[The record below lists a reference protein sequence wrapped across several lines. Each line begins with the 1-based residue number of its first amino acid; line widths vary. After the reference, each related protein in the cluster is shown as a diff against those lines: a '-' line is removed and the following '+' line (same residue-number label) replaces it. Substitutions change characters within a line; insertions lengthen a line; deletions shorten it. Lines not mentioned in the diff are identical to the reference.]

1 MTEPLQTWQDFLDI
15 SPFQRWLG
23 LKVEE
28 AGEGRLV
35 IGLEWR
41 EEFVSNPNNKSMH
54 GGILASLIDL
64 GGLYAI
70 LTTKS
75 MATATVDLRVD
86 YHRPATGGDSRHL
99 ARHQARLESL
109 LRRNRNH
116 GRGRQASR
124 IRARRLSDGL
134 NTPQS
139 EGAATAAFRVSW
151 SRTTSVST
159 PAAASA
165 AASASMPAE

>member
-41 EEFVSNPNNKSMH
+41 EEFVSNPNSKSMH

-70 LTTKS
+70 LTTRS

-86 YHRPATGGDSRHL
+86 YHRPATGGVIRATSRVIKLGSKVSSAETEIRGADGKLL
-99 ARHQARLESL
+99 AS
-109 LRRNRNH
+109 
-116 GRGRQASR
+116 GRGVY
-124 IRARRLSDGL
+124 LMG
-134 NTPQS
+134 
-139 EGAATAAFRVSW
+139 
-151 SRTTSVST
+151 
-159 PAAASA
+159 
-165 AASASMPAE
+165 